1 MKKTLLALAAIST
14 MTAGCTN
21 GPKETG
27 GTFLGG
33 AAGALIGSQIG
44 GGTGKLVAV
53 AAGTLLGAW
62 AGGAVGRKL
71 DEEDRQAMQQATLQ
85 SIQNNQSTNW
95 SSNHNQGVSG
105 TITPTKSYNSA
116 NGYCRNYQQTV
127 KIDGKSQKA
136 HGTACRG
143 EDGQWRIIK

>member
-1 MKKTLLALAAIST
+1 M
-14 MTAGCTN
+14 
-21 GPKETG
+21 
-27 GTFLGG
+27 GG

-85 SIQNNQSTNW
+85 SIQNNQSTSW
-95 SSNHNQGVSG
+95 RSSHNQGVSG

>member
-1 MKKTLLALAAIST
+1 MKKTLLALAAISMVT
-14 MTAGCTN
+14 VGCTG

-27 GTFLGG
+27 GTLLGG

-85 SIQNNQSTNW
+85 SIQNNQSTSW
-95 SSNHNQGVSG
+95 SSSHNQGVSG

>member
-1 MKKTLLALAAIST
+1 MKKTLLILAAIST
-14 MTAGCTN
+14 MIAGCTK

-85 SIQNNQSTNW
+85 SIQNNQSTSW
-95 SSNHNQGVSG
+95 SSSHNQGVSG